1 VLPLAG
7 CDSGGANDGDDTSGS
22 VTAPSNFTATAQS
35 DGTVDLSWDGVSG
48 AASYNVYRSTSTISD
63 VSVSVYSEDITST
76 SYTDS
81 DNNTSDGATYY
92 YYATSVSED
101 GVESS
106 LSSSGKV
113 TIATTP
119 SGGGGSG
126 SGSSDSWTLVKTETD
141 NTIED
146 VAITSEGAY
155 AVASGGILLKRTSD
169 KWKKVLNNGPSS
181 NSNDLNGIAVTDGGD
196 HVWFVGASGAI
207 GEWDVTTGSL
217 VKDHS
222 APNDV
227 TNNFADVTVT
237 GNAGSARIQIADKSG
252 KVLYSTDDGGTWT
265 QVGVGNGSAH
275 RAIDTYGPQ
284 SGYLANGNQSV
295 FETTDA
301 GNSWTR
307 KGIAN
312 ANVAFYGIDSDATD
326 DVWLA
331 GGNGTVYRW
340 NGSTWTPNSIGE
352 PDLQDLEVAG
362 DNQNGYASGG
372 SGAIFIYD
380 GSAWSKQETPNTANL
395 NAIVLETSSTPAIAV
410 GAGGTILER

>member
-1 VLPLAG
+1 M
-7 CDSGGANDGDDTSGS
+7 
-22 VTAPSNFTATAQS
+22 
-35 DGTVDLSWDGVSG
+35 
-48 AASYNVYRSTSTISD
+48 
-63 VSVSVYSEDITST
+63 
-76 SYTDS
+76 
-81 DNNTSDGATYY
+81 
-92 YYATSVSED
+92 
-101 GVESS
+101 
-106 LSSSGKV
+106 
-113 TIATTP
+113 
-119 SGGGGSG
+119 
-126 SGSSDSWTLVKTETD
+126 KTETD
-141 NTIED
+141 NTIDD

-169 KWKKVLNNGPSS
+169 NWEKVLNDGPSS
-181 NSNDLNGIAVTDGGD
+181 NGNDLNGLAVTDGGD

-275 RAIDTYGPQ
+275 RAIDTYA
-284 SGYLANGNQSV
+284 SKSCYLANGNQSV

-301 GNSWTR
+301 GNSWTK
-307 KGIAN
+307 KGIAD

-326 DVWLA
+326 DVWLS
-331 GGNGTVYRW
+331 GGNGTVYHW
-340 NGSTWTPNSIGE
+340 DGSTWASNSIGE
-352 PDLQDLEVAG
+352 PDLQDLEVAAA
-362 DNQNGYASGG
+362 DQSGYAAGG
-372 SGAIFIYD
+372 SGAVFAYD
-380 GSAWSKQETPNTANL
+380 GSSWSMQDTPNTANL
-395 NAIVLETSSTPAIAV
+395 NAVVLETSSTPAIAV